1 MYKYSEIGII
11 NEIAEYESSLEK
23 EEYKLLRLTK
33 IKINKSPKKLTKEII
48 EEINSELSNE

>member
-1 MYKYSEIGII
+1 MYKYSENGII

-23 EEYKLLRLTK
+23 EDYKLLRLTK
-33 IKINKSPKKLTKEII
+33 IKINKSPKQLNKEII